1 MAMPLPDTSGE
12 REQAA
17 SQLAACV
24 RLCTM
29 HLRRK
34 TGVESRLG
42 DLALSLASLL
52 YSKIVYSSR
61 PRTHMVAWE
70 DQRIL
75 VTGGCGFIGSFIAE
89 ELLHRGADVTVAD
102 NFSRGNVENI
112 SHIEDKLEIRP
123 VDLTTHKGCI
133 KATENVDHVFHL
145 AASVGGIHY
154 IQRENVHGLTPSV
167 LMNQHMLEAARINDV
182 DRFMLASSACIYR
195 QQHDGLNRFSE
206 DQAIPANPHSTYGW
220 AKILGEV
227 ACDAYHTDTKSDTG
241 AVRIFNCY
249 GPRESLDPDSSHV
262 IPSLCRKA
270 IEAEDGDSIELFG
283 DGTQERG
290 FIYVTDL
297 AEGMIQAMEDKT
309 DGEPINLG
317 NGDEVVSINELAE
330 MIIDISG
337 KNLEIEYDLSKPT
350 GTDKYAIDDT
360 KMKDELNWEPSVSL
374 EEGLR
379 NVYEWAEAE
388 LGGAKQNV
396 VADGGNK

>member
-1 MAMPLPDTSGE
+1 MIDWN
-12 REQAA
+12 EQN
-17 SQLAACV
+17 V
-24 RLCTM
+24 
-29 HLRRK
+29 
-34 TGVESRLG
+34 
-42 DLALSLASLL
+42 
-52 YSKIVYSSR
+52 
-61 PRTHMVAWE
+61 
-70 DQRIL
+70 L
-75 VTGGCGFIGSFIAE
+75 VTGGGGFIGSFLTEKLLDLGAE
-89 ELLHRGADVTVAD
+89 VIVAD
-102 NFSRGNVENI
+102 NFSRGDFENI
-112 SHIEDKLEIRP
+112 SHIESDIEIRP

-133 KATENVDHVFHL
+133 EATENVDHVFHL

-182 DRFMLASSACIYR
+182 NKFLFASSACIYR
-195 QQHDGLNRFSE
+195 QQHEDLNRFSE

-227 ACDAYHTDTKSDTG
+227 ASDAYNTDTDIDTG

-270 IEAEDGDSIELFG
+270 IEAKDGDSIELFG

-290 FIYVTDL
+290 FIYVSDL
-297 AEGMIQAMEDKT
+297 IDGMIQAIEKKT

-330 MIIDISG
+330 KIIDISG
-337 KNLEIEYDLSKPT
+337 KDLTIKHDLSKPT
-350 GTDKYAIDDT
+350 GTDRYAIDDT
-360 KMKDELNWEPSVSL
+360 KMKDELDWEPSVSL

-388 LGGAKQNV
+388 LEELKQEA
-396 VADGGNK
+396 VADGGGQ